1 MFKIFDCHC
10 DTLTKA
16 MWSKQNIYKNNL
28 HIDIEKL
35 NVFEKA
41 IQIFAIW
48 LDRPYLDNAYNNTL
62 KAIDFFNFQ
71 IKEYKDYISKDIN
84 SKIGAVLSI
93 EGGEAVEGSIE
104 KLINLYEKGIR
115 LMTLTWNY
123 KNQIGCGALSGFEE
137 GLVK

>member
-48 LDRPYLDNAYNNTL
+48 LDKPYLDNAYNNTL
-62 KAIDFFNFQ
+62 KDIDFFNSQ
-71 IKEYKDYISKDIN
+71 AN
-84 SKIGAVLSI
+84 
-93 EGGEAVEGSIE
+93 
-104 KLINLYEKGIR
+104 
-115 LMTLTWNY
+115 
-123 KNQIGCGALSGFEE
+123 
-137 GLVK
+137 